1 MPNVIAG
8 LELRRKGLN
17 RAAFG
22 VARCSISD
30 RGRKERGNGDGNE
43 SGVLH
48 RCCYSLIQYAASA
61 LSSLWFISFCRKSN
75 VNASASIIAQAS
87 LQDAEANMMR
97 RR

>member
-1 MPNVIAG
+1 MQNVIAG

-30 RGRKERGNGDGNE
+30 RRRKERGNGDGNK

-48 RCCYSLIQYAASA
+48 RCCYFLIHYAASVP
-61 LSSLWFISFCRKSN
+61 SPVYFI
-75 VNASASIIAQAS
+75 
-87 LQDAEANMMR
+87 LQEKQSERIGVDNRPGIVAR
-97 RR
+97 RRG